1 MSAVRHSTQ
10 RSIGAIL
17 VDTGRLSAE
26 DAERIIRFQKGK
38 SLRFGDA
45 AIELGILTDADI
57 RYALSY
63 QFDYAY
69 LPSTEGKPVSEELV
83 AAYQPFSH
91 EVEQLRAVRSQLML
105 RCFDNEAS
113 RNSALAVVAAGTG
126 EGCSYI
132 AANLA
137 IVFSQLGERTLLIDS
152 NLRSP
157 RQHELFKLE
166 NKIGFSSVLAGR
178 ADKDEAII
186 RIPVFVNLSVLPAG
200 PTPPNPQELLNRQ
213 AFGDLIDHARETY
226 DIVLLDTSSMIFG
239 ADATMV
245 AARAGSAL
253 VVGRMIETRVS
264 AFRDMVQT
272 LNRSGVAV
280 VGSVLNDPPLV
291 GFLP

>member
-1 MSAVRHSTQ
+1 MNAALHSTQ

-17 VDTGRLSAE
+17 IDTGRLTAE
-26 DAERIIRFQKGK
+26 DAERVLRFQKGK
-38 SLRFGDA
+38 NLRFGDA
-45 AIELGILTDADI
+45 AIELGILTESDI

-69 LPSTEGKPVSEELV
+69 LPSTEAKPVSEELI

-91 EVEQLRAVRSQLML
+91 EVEQLRAIRSQLML
-105 RCFDNEAS
+105 RCFMKEAG
-113 RNSALAVVAAGTG
+113 NSALAVVAAGPG
-126 EGCSYI
+126 DGCSYV

-166 NKIGFSSVLAGR
+166 NKVGFSSILAGR
-178 ADKDEAII
+178 ATVDEAVI

-200 PTPPNPQELLNRQ
+200 ATPPNPQELLNRP
-213 AFGDLIDHARETY
+213 AFGDLLAQARDAY
-226 DIVLLDTSSMIFG
+226 DIVLLDTSGMNVG
-239 ADATMV
+239 ADSTVV

-253 VVGRMIETRVS
+253 LVGRMIETRVS
-264 AFRDMVQT
+264 AFRDMAQT
-272 LNRSGVAV
+272 LTRIGVAV

-291 GFLP
+291 AITK

>member
-1 MSAVRHSTQ
+1 MNAALHSTQ

-17 VDTGRLSAE
+17 IDTGRLTAE
-26 DAERIIRFQKGK
+26 DAERVLRFQKGK
-38 SLRFGDA
+38 NLRFGDA
-45 AIELGILTDADI
+45 AIELGILTESDI

-69 LPSTEGKPVSEELV
+69 LPSTEVKPVSEELI

-91 EVEQLRAVRSQLML
+91 EVEQLRAIRSQLML
-105 RCFDNEAS
+105 RCFLKEAG
-113 RNSALAVVAAGTG
+113 NSALAIVAAGPC
-126 EGCSYI
+126 EGCSYV

-166 NKIGFSSVLAGR
+166 NKIGFSSILAGR
-178 ADKDEAII
+178 ATAEEAII

-200 PTPPNPQELLNRQ
+200 ATPPNPQELLNRPGFEDLLAQ
-213 AFGDLIDHARETY
+213 ARDAY
-226 DIVLLDTSSMIFG
+226 DIVLLDTSGMNVG
-239 ADATMV
+239 ADSTVV

-253 VVGRMIETRVS
+253 LVGRMIETRVS
-264 AFRDMVQT
+264 AFREMAQNLT
-272 LNRSGVAV
+272 RIGVAV

-291 GFLP
+291 AITK